1 MALTIAQVSHPN
13 SASTE
18 FPFGPFKARI
28 LDITFDSSYDNTN
41 GESLTAASL
50 GWATIEGAFVLAD
63 AWSGTATDL
72 TAVIRPVATAGGSSI
87 VFRAFEYNG
96 AAAGL
101 ARLQEVAD
109 TTDLSTYT
117 MRVCVFGS

>member
-28 LDITFDSSYDNTN
+28 LDVTFDSSYDNAN

-50 GWATIEGAFVLAD
+50 GWVTIEGAFVLAD
-63 AWSGTATDL
+63 AWSGTSTDL
-72 TAVIRPVATAGGSSI
+72 LSPVRPVATAGGSS
-87 VFRAFEYNG
+87 VTFRTFEYNG

-101 ARLQEVAD
+101 ARLQEVAN
-109 TTDLSTYT
+109 TVDLSTYT